1 MEEII
6 LKAVKRSEKPKKVRE
21 SGFVPGVLNAS
32 DTTSTSVMFEAAALN
47 KIVARH
53 GHNAKIWIDLEG
65 KKDFGFIMELQR
77 HPVENRIIHASVKLL
92 KKDQEMK
99 MGLPISFHGREE
111 LEHKMLELQIYKQEI
126 EVSGLATEMPDVAV
140 VDVSGKAAGDHIT
153 AGDLNLP
160 KGIKVLDQDNEI
172 YAIIKTAR
180 EILEEPEEETVAEAA
195 VPKAADAATA
205 SAPKVTTDKK

>member
-21 SGFVPGVLNAS
+21 LGFIPGVLNES

-47 KIVARH
+47 KIIARH
-53 GHNAKIWIDLEG
+53 GHNAKFWVDLEG

-77 HPVENRIIHASVKLL
+77 HPVENRVIHVSVKLL
-92 KKDQEMK
+92 KKNQEIE

-111 LEHKMLELQIYKQEI
+111 LEHKMLELQVYKQEI

-153 AGDLNLP
+153 AADLNLP
-160 KGIKVLDQDNEI
+160 KGIKILDQDNEI

-180 EILEEPEEETVAEAA
+180 EIVEEPETEAA
-195 VPKAADAATA
+195 PETTAPKTADAAAPKAAPAKGA
-205 SAPKVTTDKK
+205 